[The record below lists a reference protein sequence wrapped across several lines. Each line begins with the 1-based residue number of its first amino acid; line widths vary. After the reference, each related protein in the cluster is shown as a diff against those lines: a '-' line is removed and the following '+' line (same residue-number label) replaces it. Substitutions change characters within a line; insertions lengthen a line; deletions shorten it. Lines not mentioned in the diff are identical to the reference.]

1 MKKITF
7 LTVMLFS
14 MYQSMAQLA
23 IKITPVTVLKNQL
36 FMVHGEWF
44 LPNQDQISLSLGVAP
59 NLVPKLDAFGDID
72 DILNGSDF
80 TYEAD
85 EINYLTD
92 AKSGFSFD
100 PELRWYADEQMDG
113 FFLGLYSS
121 QRFSSGVRLDEWFV
135 GNPTGGYI
143 TSKSRVSVYGVQ
155 LGFEKLFG
163 RNDHFVFDF
172 YIGGGV
178 KQTKYTW
185 NESNL
190 FGPGRGE
197 EPTYGLALRGN
208 VAIGYAFGN

>member
-1 MKKITF
+1 MKKFTF
-7 LTVMLFS
+7 LTLMLFS

-59 NLVPKLDAFGDID
+59 NLVPKMDAFGVFGDTVNGFSYEPID
-72 DILNGSDF
+72 A
-80 TYEAD
+80 T
-85 EINYLTD
+85 YLTT

-121 QRFSSGVRLDEWFV
+121 QRFSSGVQLDELYL
-135 GNPTGGYI
+135 GNSTGGFI
-143 TSKSRVSVYGVQ
+143 TSKSRVSIYGVQ

-172 YIGGGV
+172 YIGGGI
-178 KQTKYTW
+178 KQTKYKW
-185 NESNL
+185 SESNL
-190 FGPGRGE
+190 VGPGRGE
-197 EPTYGLALRGN
+197 DPTYGLALRGN